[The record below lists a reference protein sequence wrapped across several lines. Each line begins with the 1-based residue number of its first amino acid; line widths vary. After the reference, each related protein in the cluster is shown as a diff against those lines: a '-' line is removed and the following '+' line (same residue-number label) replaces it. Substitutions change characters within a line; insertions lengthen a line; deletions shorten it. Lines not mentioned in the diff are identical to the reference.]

1 MSEGYRL
8 MTVVKAQL
16 QKQNHVVYRP
26 MSIRLV
32 IVIWFVLLCGSLYGA
47 YEAGVHTMF

>member
-16 QKQNHVVYRP
+16 QKPNHRVHRP
-26 MSIRLV
+26 MSLRLV
-32 IVIWFVLLCGSLYGA
+32 IAIWFVLLCGSLYGA
-47 YEAGVHTMF
+47 YEAGVHRMF